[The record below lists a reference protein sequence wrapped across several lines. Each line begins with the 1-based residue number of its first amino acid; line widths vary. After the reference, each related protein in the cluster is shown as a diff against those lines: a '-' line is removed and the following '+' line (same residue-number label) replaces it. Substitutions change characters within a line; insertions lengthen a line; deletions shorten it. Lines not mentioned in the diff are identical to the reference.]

1 MLRHMLALLCL
12 GLTLCV
18 FSTPA
23 SATRIKDI
31 ARLQGV
37 RSNQLVGYGLVV
49 GLNGSGD
56 SASTRFTVRS
66 LVNMMER
73 LGVTVAANDVKV
85 DNVAAVIVTAEL
97 PAFSKTGSNIDV
109 LVSSIGDADSLVGG
123 SLLMTPLKGPDGQIY
138 AVAQGPLTVG
148 GLAFG
153 GKAATVQKNHPTVGR
168 IPGGALVE
176 REVPFMLNPDAEL
189 RYQLTNPDFTTVTRM
204 VEAINSHFKQPLARA
219 EDSGSLSVTIP
230 EAQRS
235 QSVNFIAALESLS
248 VRPDSMARIVVNE
261 KTGTIV
267 MGEDVRIATVAVS
280 HGNLNLVITERD
292 QVSQPMPFSKGETVV
307 VPDTTMEVSEEAG
320 NLIVMEMGVS
330 IGDVA
335 QALNAIGATPR
346 DLIAI
351 FQAIKASGALHAE
364 MVVL

>member
-1 MLRHMLALLCL
+1 
-12 GLTLCV
+12 
-18 FSTPA
+18 
-23 SATRIKDI
+23 
-31 ARLQGV
+31 
-37 RSNQLVGYGLVV
+37 
-49 GLNGSGD
+49 
-56 SASTRFTVRS
+56 
-66 LVNMMER
+66 
-73 LGVTVAANDVKV
+73 VK
-85 DNVAAVIVTAEL
+85 
-97 PAFSKTGSNIDV
+97 
-109 LVSSIGDADSLVGG
+109 
-123 SLLMTPLKGPDGQIY
+123 
-138 AVAQGPLTVG
+138 
-148 GLAFG
+148 
-153 GKAATVQKNHPTVGR
+153 
-168 IPGGALVE
+168 
-176 REVPFMLNPDAEL
+176 
-189 RYQLTNPDFTTVTRM
+189 
-204 VEAINSHFKQPLARA
+204 
-219 EDSGSLSVTIP
+219 
-230 EAQRS
+230 
-235 QSVNFIAALESLS
+235 FIAALESLS

>member
-1 MLRHMLALLCL
+1 MLALLCL